1 MDIPSWNRGWE
12 NHVREGKGKR
22 GLESTSKCLI
32 CLVSHNRQLWRQV
45 LGGPNVKIS
54 RGSPSSSFVF
64 MSQPL
69 WFLVIFTFLS
79 SCFTLPPRSV
89 GSTKRNYM
97 GWKEKQVWGFI
108 LHPGCLNLLK
118 ILFST
123 LTHSLVVLAKKLS
136 STADMGLNSYAVP
149 RLSLSSDAYQI
160 VIKTEERELLLPLM
174 PLRRLALYYLSLII
188 TNELTSIPP
197 LDSNFGPEM

>member
-32 CLVSHNRQLWRQV
+32 CLVSHNRQLWHQV

-97 GWKEKQVWGFI
+97 GWKQKQVWGFI
-108 LHPGCLNLLK
+108 LYPGFLNLLK

-123 LTHSLVVLAKKLS
+123 LTHSLVVLAKKTIKYSWHESQFLCS
-136 STADMGLNSYAVP
+136 SKVEFVQWCISNSHQN
-149 RLSLSSDAYQI
+149 RR
-160 VIKTEERELLLPLM
+160 ER
-174 PLRRLALYYLSLII
+174 A
-188 TNELTSIPP
+188 LTSPNASEKTGS
-197 LDSNFGPEM
+197 LLS